1 MTHKQ
6 TPNKPRECGSIPF
19 YVSPPWNTRP
29 PSLSCILLCFHLIQA
44 HNITTAQFKALMV
57 ITLHLPAVLWNFLYL
72 NTRHAMLLPVT
83 TNRPLTTFALIWT
96 QNIYLIFTQSSCTFW
111 RLRQFFRFKDNC
123 NKGDHRVKILSEW
136 ESRAARHAGQFR
148 KAADV

>member
-57 ITLHLPAVLWNFLYL
+57 ITLHLPAVLWNLLYL

-83 TNRPLTTFALIWT
+83 TNRPLTTFALIQT
-96 QNIYLIFTQSSCTFW
+96 HNIYRIFTQSSCTCG
-111 RLRQFFRFKDNC
+111 RFDNFS
-123 NKGDHRVKILSEW
+123 DSKIITT
-136 ESRAARHAGQFR
+136 RATIVNIIWMKEQSCSRHASQFR